1 MHADNKLN
9 NKKEIMPYPYVWGIN
24 SPALR
29 ITAALLPISMPTL
42 KTQNGEPLK
51 DAAGNEIKAGQTVT
65 DSMFGDGIAEGTVA
79 LEKGPGCNVTIDWL
93 GPNTSGKPK
102 SRGTEFLTVKF
113 ASGGGGTTTRIHTG
127 AEYESGVVFE
137 QRGRNDAD
145 AGERCVGEGW
155 GSK

>member
-1 MHADNKLN
+1 MRYASQL
-9 NKKEIMPYPYVWGIN
+9 P
-24 SPALR
+24 
-29 ITAALLPISMPTL
+29 LLPISMPTL

-127 AEYESGVVFE
+127 AEYESGAVFE

-155 GSK
+155 GRGGVGWLFGSKDQVPNQVRGR